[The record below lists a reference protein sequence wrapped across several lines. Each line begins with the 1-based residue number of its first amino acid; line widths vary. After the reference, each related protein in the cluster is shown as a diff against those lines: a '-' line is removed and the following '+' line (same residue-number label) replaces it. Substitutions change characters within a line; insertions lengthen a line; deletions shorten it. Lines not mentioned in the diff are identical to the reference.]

1 MLLGTFFYTILFTES
16 FVSIDTGLLLGSGV
30 ASEAQSNLFVEAT
43 LLRSDSDG
51 ELNQILDGSKV
62 IRISTGVFAT
72 FKKLKIL
79 STSQQ
84 QGTLFRLKF
93 QLKRYVGNV
102 FEIIDGASV
111 TSNPIEVFS
120 HTQYLNERKNGKH
133 ALLVANS
140 FVRVFWQSIQRST
153 TSTKRNGDY
162 SNAWPYRWWH
172 SCSNF
177 GFEFLRLSVAANEIW
192 RDSGM

>member
-1 MLLGTFFYTILFTES
+1 LSRFFYSCLNFAFTLNNP
-16 FVSIDTGLLLGSGV
+16 LLCLIGSG
-30 ASEAQSNLFVEAT
+30 ALSEAQSNLFVEAT
-43 LLRSDSDG
+43 LLRSDSDV

-79 STSQQ
+79 STTQQ

-102 FEIIDGASV
+102 FEIIEGASV

-120 HTQYLNERKNGKH
+120 HTQYLNERKNGTQR
-133 ALLVANS
+133 VD
-140 FVRVFWQSIQRST
+140 VRV
-153 TSTKRNGDY
+153 TSDVG
-162 SNAWPYRWWH
+162 
-172 SCSNF
+172 C
-177 GFEFLRLSVAANEIW
+177 
-192 RDSGM
+192 